1 MRGGGA
7 LRSIVLISFLACVWV
22 LYTWIIGSEE
32 EQWPGEFSVVLG
44 SYKQTSGNSY
54 SALGGASVRYDTT
67 PYDTIQYDKT
77 RYGTI
82 RYDTIRA
89 TLSRAA
95 RHAKHVVTYHM
106 PRRAAPRHATHR
118 LPPVS
123 ISLAAI
129 LLGLVGHLPFIK
141 ASEVKG
147 LLSFGTPS
155 PQVDTAF

>member
-1 MRGGGA
+1 M
-7 LRSIVLISFLACVWV
+7 S
-22 LYTWIIGSEE
+22 
-32 EQWPGEFSVVLG
+32 
-44 SYKQTSGNSY
+44 
-54 SALGGASVRYDTT
+54 SALCWGHTNKRVATVTLRCEALQYDTT
-67 PYDTIQYDKT
+67 PYDTILYDMV
-77 RYGTI
+77 

-95 RHAKHVVTYHM
+95 RHAKHVVAYHM
-106 PRRAAPRHATHR
+106 PHRAAPRHATRR